1 MHGGV
6 RVTLQKAMCLRL
18 SETWPSGGSA
28 MPVSMK
34 TLSCALHVPDLGLS
48 GLLLTRW
55 WSRVR
60 RHFSHGPI
68 STTFRPE
75 HISPYVVIPAGGPAG
90 RWSVCVTDLSRL
102 SSSRLCSS
110 RFMRRRSYEER
121 REMRTVSRARLLAA
135 PARMRMFH
143 ATEMMRFV

>member
-90 RWSVCVTDLSRL
+90 RWVRL
-102 SSSRLCSS
+102 RHRSISPLIISSLQFALHAEAQLRGAAGDAHRFESS
-110 RFMRRRSYEER
+110 AAGRS
-121 REMRTVSRARLLAA
+121 S
-135 PARMRMFH
+135 
-143 ATEMMRFV
+143 